1 MKCCLIMLFCLVFLQ
16 ISAQKIFINGTE
28 GNRPLVWED
37 FSGKPDKSSTFFA
50 NTNWGLKYTI
60 ASKRD
65 GATGKVTGKLEVVLS
80 LNSNESWVKKGKETD
95 ELLKHEQGHFNTGI
109 LCMKELLNRSEII
122 KEMNEEGM
130 QKLQTLFLEILTKYK
145 KMDVEYDEATN
156 HSINKAEQAKWD
168 QFYANELNK

>member
-1 MKCCLIMLFCLVFLQ
+1 MKFCLIMLVCLVSLQ

-37 FSGKPDKSSTFFA
+37 FLGKPDKSSIFFA

-65 GATGKVTGKLEVVLS
+65 GATGKVIGKLEVVLS
-80 LNSNESWVKKGKETD
+80 LNSNESWVKKGKEAD

-122 KEMNEEGM
+122 KEMNEANM
-130 QKLQTLFLEILTKYK
+130 QKLQSLFQEVLTKYK

-156 HSINKAEQAKWD
+156 HSINKPQQEKWNL
-168 QFYANELNK
+168 FYANELNK